1 MDIQATLSTDS
12 SHFFVSCIVKR
23 IRRAKMTDEEEL
35 VLEQL
40 NTFGM
45 MKFPK
50 DFMNIGEKR
59 FDWVYEN
66 RTEWVRFTE
75 KWETAS
81 GLFKFWYMYVKLRES
96 INKKNDQPA
105 AGASDKSAD
114 RPVYTVPLD
123 K

>member
-1 MDIQATLSTDS
+1 
-12 SHFFVSCIVKR
+12 
-23 IRRAKMTDEEEL
+23 MTDEEEI

-75 KWETAS
+75 QWETAS

-96 INKKNDQPA
+96 INKKNDQPT
-105 AGASDKSAD
+105 AGTSDTSAD

>member
-12 SHFFVSCIVKR
+12 SHFFVSCIVKG
-23 IRRAKMTDEEEL
+23 IRRAKMTDEEEI

-75 KWETAS
+75 QWETAS

-96 INKKNDQPA
+96 INKKDDQPT
-105 AGASDKSAD
+105 AGASDTSAD

>member
-12 SHFFVSCIVKR
+12 RHFFVSCIVKG
-23 IRRAKMTDEEEL
+23 IRRAEMTDEEEI

-75 KWETAS
+75 QWETAS

-96 INKKNDQPA
+96 INKKDDQPT
-105 AGASDKSAD
+105 AGASDTSAD

>member
-1 MDIQATLSTDS
+1 MDIQATLGTDS
-12 SHFFVSCIVKR
+12 GHFFVSCIVKGR
-23 IRRAKMTDEEEL
+23 RRAKMTDEEEI

-75 KWETAS
+75 QWETAS

-96 INKKNDQPA
+96 INKKNDQPT
-105 AGASDKSAD
+105 AGTSDTSAD